1 MDLINLISPMRD
13 EMAAVEEEITRLTES
28 ATQTVRAVAA
38 HTMGAGGKRLR
49 PFLTLLSARA
59 CGTINSKVITL
70 AGLIELAHTAAL
82 IHDDVIDETDMRRGK
97 RTANLVWGNLA
108 TVLVG
113 DFLIS
118 QIILVLSREEF
129 RNVQPFVAAAA
140 NRMCVGQ
147 IMEVEKRRKMD
158 TSEAEYTELIQFK
171 TAELV
176 SAACYVGVIGSG
188 GDDATALTLSQY
200 GMNIGLAFQ
209 IVDDLLD
216 ITSDGDKLGKP
227 IGNDLR
233 EGKVTLP
240 YIRTLAVAKNGDRER
255 LTEYL
260 SEPTPSDEIIR
271 QAADLVHSYDGIA
284 YSKQAA
290 HSYALAAQRALQTVR
305 DSETKRLLNAVAEFV
320 LMREM

>member
-1 MDLINLISPMRD
+1 
-13 EMAAVEEEITRLTES
+13 MAAVEEEIARLTES
-28 ATQTVRAVAA
+28 STPTVRAVAA

-59 CGTINSKVITL
+59 CGTINPKVITL

-82 IHDDVIDETDMRRGK
+82 IHDDVIDEADTRRGK
-97 RTANLVWGNLA
+97 RTANLLWGNLA

-118 QIILVLSREEF
+118 QLILVLSRDEF
-129 RNVQPFVAAAA
+129 RDVQPFVAAAA
-140 NRMCVGQ
+140 NRMCLGQ

-158 TSEAEYTELIQFK
+158 TSEAEYTELIQCK
-171 TAELV
+171 TAELL
-176 SAACYVGVIGSG
+176 SAACYVGVMGGGG
-188 GDDATALTLSQY
+188 GDNAALTLSQY
-200 GMNIGLAFQ
+200 GMNLGLAFQ

-216 ITSDGDKLGKP
+216 ITSNGDKLGKP

-233 EGKVTLP
+233 EGKITLP
-240 YIRTLAVAKNGDRER
+240 YIRTLAVARNGDRER

-260 SEPTPSDEIIR
+260 SEPSPSDEIIR
-271 QAADLVHSYDGIA
+271 RATDLVRSYDGIA
-284 YSKQAA
+284 YSQQAA
-290 HSYALAAQRALQTVR
+290 HNYALAAQRALKTVR
-305 DSETKRLLNAVAEFV
+305 DSETKSLLNAVAEFV